1 MSKKASQIKGSNMK
15 GPICENTVYGNM
27 KGSNGQQTKK
37 AIEKRKEI
45 MGNLYKPRKTEIL
58 PKELSHV

>member
-1 MSKKASQIKGSNMK
+1 MK
-15 GPICENTVYGNM
+15 GPICENTVYGIM